1 MSEIEKILIQNNP
14 YYEEKYLNSRYL
26 PDTGK
31 YINKKSSNSTSNTS
45 KTSSKKSYSKSSSS
59 SRSSSRSSSSSAQ
72 KEAERLAKE
81 REKAEKEREKAEK
94 ERLAL
99 LKKQKKGAADIMDKY
114 DKLYKESYED
124 SSDAY
129 IDGVKRQ
136 RAFNEAVA
144 QQGLYGSGY
153 SEEKNRELAV
163 ELQNDIADIYNE
175 RLEGER
181 QLERDRLL
189 DEIPLEMM
197 EKRYKPNS
205 QVPKKYVDKIMEQ
218 LLKDELKKQL
228 EAQKWA
234 GGSDWL

>member
-1 MSEIEKILIQNNP
+1 MASRMSETEKILIQNNP

-26 PDTGK
+26 PDIGK
-31 YINKKSSNSTSNTS
+31 YISKKTSNSTSNTS
-45 KTSSKKSYSKSSSS
+45 KTSSKKSYSRSSSS

-72 KEAERLAKE
+72 KEAEKLA
-81 REKAEKEREKAEK
+81 KEREKAEK

-114 DKLYKESYED
+114 DKLYKQSYED

-136 RAFNEAVA
+136 RAFNEAAA

-175 RLEGER
+175 RLEAER